1 MLSRLLSSLTVALTV
16 IAATLPAC
24 KDDDGTDGGSGDGTA
39 DDSADDGGDDGTADG
54 GDDGGTSGGTG
65 DDGNTGDDGGT
76 GDGGT
81 ASGDDTGED
90 GPHPTD
96 LPEPQGEC
104 PDFVDGT
111 ITVQP
116 SVGAR
121 DVRLWISSA
130 ADNLDGPLVFY
141 WHGTGSSPQEVQW
154 GLGSSTVD
162 AILDMGGMVVAP
174 TSDPDSGQWPWF
186 LVSGNREDDLLVADE
201 VLACAIEKVGVDTRR
216 IHTLGMSAGGLHT
229 AQMSLRRSNYIASAV
244 PYSGGIIYGN
254 PPNADPSNKFAAM
267 IFHGGETDVVAG
279 ADFEDASNN
288 YRDILTQ
295 NGNFA
300 FICNHGEGHTIPQDA
315 LPSVW
320 QFLQDHPFG
329 TDPPP
334 YAGGL
339 PQGFPTYCTL

>member
-1 MLSRLLSSLTVALTV
+1 MLSRSLSTLAAALAV
-16 IAATLPAC
+16 ITTTLPAC
-24 KDDDGTDGGSGDGTA
+24 KADGGGTGDTTESSSSDDSSDGAGDG
-39 DDSADDGGDDGTADG
+39 GGDDGTGGATGDDGSTG
-54 GDDGGTSGGTG
+54 GDDG
-65 DDGNTGDDGGT
+65 TGDDGGT
-76 GDGGT
+76 T
-81 ASGDDTGED
+81 SGDDTGDD

-111 ITVQP
+111 VTVNP

-121 DVRLWISSA
+121 DVRVWISSA
-130 ADNLDGPLVFY
+130 ADSLDGPLVFY

-154 GLGSSTVD
+154 GLGSSTID

-174 TSDPDSGQWPWF
+174 TSDPDSGQWPWY

-244 PYSGGIIYGN
+244 TYSGGIIYGT

-267 IFHGGETDVVAG
+267 IFHGGETDVVSG

-288 YRDILTQ
+288 YKDILTQ
-295 NGNFA
+295 NGSFA
-300 FICNHGEGHTIPQDA
+300 FICNHGGGHTIPQDA

-320 QFLQDHPFG
+320 QFLQDHPYG
-329 TDPPP
+329 TDPSP
-334 YAGGL
+334 YEDGL
-339 PQGFPTYCTL
+339 PQGFPAYCTL